1 MTTTFISLPPILKRK
16 VASFLE
22 YRSAI
27 ALSRTSKCFH
37 SDLCL
42 IPLRPVYQLIPGVT
56 FVGDGQITADVP
68 FKTVRI
74 PVFAT
79 NTHSVCLQCD
89 WAVNHDREQ
98 EDQPLRNVDRNGRIY
113 VVEHDESMMESVGV
127 NSDDSFQQLERE
139 LFGGGKVIFKSPLCN
154 RVQCINMS
162 FVPRVDKEVN
172 YYLWI
177 SVGGGGRNS
186 VAVGRLQL
194 HTLVFDDLDKTTTR
208 AFNTLQNLS
217 VFGTFDSQDDHVLVA
232 QYEESFTEF
241 CLLFKSIVDTIS
253 NALQDSY
260 NEIFSLKSLFVDR
273 DLHVDSASMKA
284 VRRICD
290 FLLDSTSG
298 QVSDECC
305 DSRAQPNKRSTEVT
319 LQHIT
324 IAKDWNSDIVRRTR
338 DTPVPFARIPFFRGL
353 TTSLR
358 LTGNCLLQPASR
370 LSIIAMPFQQAG
382 CVSDVSSTFDSNL
395 AKKRTV
401 WDIVADVT
409 SVCEIDVI
417 FNPREDETY
426 VLNFETSRNG
436 IEYIRSLK
444 LQATI
449 SFGDDSE
456 QFQRCFQELVIK
468 GILDSR
474 VNNQVPFQT
483 SFHISSLKGAL
494 HFLKE
499 NHGTKTPLHGFFAS
513 RDIPTDPFYL
523 DCLRNLL
530 LRNEAFIVEK
540 GSAHPANVVRVGS

>member
-1 MTTTFISLPPILKRK
+1 
-16 VASFLE
+16 
-22 YRSAI
+22 
-27 ALSRTSKCFH
+27 
-37 SDLCL
+37 
-42 IPLRPVYQLIPGVT
+42 
-56 FVGDGQITADVP
+56 
-68 FKTVRI
+68 
-74 PVFAT
+74 
-79 NTHSVCLQCD
+79 
-89 WAVNHDREQ
+89 
-98 EDQPLRNVDRNGRIY
+98 
-113 VVEHDESMMESVGV
+113 MMESVGM
-127 NSDDSFQQLERE
+127 NSDDSFEQLERE

-154 RVQCINMS
+154 RIECINVS
-162 FVPRVDKEVN
+162 FVPRVEKEVK
-172 YYLWI
+172 YYVWI

-186 VAVGRLQL
+186 VAVGTVQL
-194 HTLVFDDLDKTTTR
+194 NTLVFDDLEKTTTR
-208 AFNTLQNLS
+208 AFKTLQNLG
-217 VFGTFDSQDDHVLVA
+217 VFGTFDRQDDHVLAA
-232 QYEESFTEF
+232 QYEESFTKF

-253 NALQDSY
+253 SASQDSH
-260 NEIFSLKSLFVDR
+260 NEIFSLKSLFVDN
-273 DLHVDSASMKA
+273 DLHVDPASMTA

-305 DSRAQPNKRSTEVT
+305 DSRAEQNKRSAEVT
-319 LQHIT
+319 LQQIT
-324 IAKDWNSDIVRRTR
+324 LTKDWNSDIFRRTH
-338 DTPVPFARIPFFRGL
+338 DTRVPFARIPFFRGL

-370 LSIIAMPFQQAG
+370 LSIISMPFQQAG
-382 CVSDVSSTFDSNL
+382 CVSDFSSTFDSNF
-395 AKKRTV
+395 AKERTV
-401 WDIVADVT
+401 WDSVVDVT
-409 SVCEIDVI
+409 SDREIDVI
-417 FNPREDETY
+417 FNPRDDETY
-426 VLNFETSRNG
+426 VLNFETGRNG

-444 LQATI
+444 LEATI
-449 SFGDDSE
+449 SFGDNSE

-540 GSAHPANVVRVGS
+540 GSARPANVVRVGS